1 MLLLGIAPI
10 GFSTVTFASL
20 EKLDE
25 QLAVT
30 ALSLSLSL
38 SLVLSMVVTVI

>member
-20 EKLDE
+20 ENLDE
-25 QLAVT
+25 RLAVT

-38 SLVLSMVVTVI
+38 GLVLSMVVTLL